1 MVEYYATKFEGDF
14 MKNFKRSRNL
24 SLLAGFLFIINT
36 ILLLVSNQFILV
48 PILEAIAS
56 ICFFAGAYDYHK
68 KITKDNN
75 D

>member
-1 MVEYYATKFEGDF
+1 MYYATKFEGDF
-14 MKNFKRSRNL
+14 MKNFKRDRNL
-24 SLLAGFLFIINT
+24 LLLAGFLFIINT
-36 ILLLVSNQFILV
+36 IWALASTQFILV

-68 KITKDNN
+68 KITKDNK

>member
-36 ILLLVSNQFILV
+36 ILLLASNQFILV

-68 KITKDNN
+68 QINKE
-75 D
+75 

>member
-1 MVEYYATKFEGDF
+1 
-14 MKNFKRSRNL
+14 MKNFKRDRNL

-36 ILLLVSNQFILV
+36 IWALASTQFILV

-68 KITKDNN
+68 KITKDNK